1 MRTKS
6 NEYLSD
12 FIVKQFNLIKYRAL
26 TNAFLEITLT
36 LEAMLNDEY
45 YRIRFDS
52 GGDLKLGGAKRPSS
66 SQMESMLIRD
76 YHTKETMQ
84 QVLLKY
90 KMAFNNLNDSEKEVF
105 RLSFI
110 EHLKDFDICDELCI
124 YQKKLIQI
132 RNSAMIRFCLYL
144 GLDKFID
151 LF

>member
-76 YHTKETMQ
+76 YQTKETMQ

-90 KMAFNNLNDSEKEVF
+90 KMAFNNLNDNEKEVF

-110 EHLKDFDICDELCI
+110 EHLKDLDICDELCI

>member
-12 FIVKQFNLIKYRAL
+12 FIVKQFNLVKYRAL

-76 YHTKETMQ
+76 YQTKETMQ

-90 KMAFNNLNDSEKEVF
+90 KMAFNNLNDNEKEVF